1 MTARFVVVVGMAL
14 CAGAGRLGAQAPR
27 TADLLLTGG
36 KIFTAD
42 STHPWAEALAI
53 RGDRI
58 VAVGTTAEV
67 QRLAGARTRRVALG
81 GRVVIP
87 GINDTHVHLGHGA
100 PLGPAVP
107 PVADWIGG
115 PSPQSLLD
123 SLAALAR
130 RTPRGTWL
138 LGVMGLRIRGDTS
151 LRRAALDRVAPNH
164 PVLLYAS
171 YGHGSMVNTRALR
184 LLGIADT
191 APDPSGGWYERAP
204 GTRVLTGVLEGS
216 AQYAAWNAYAATR
229 PESLFAVQRA
239 DAARPAALGVTTLQQ
254 MSSMVGP
261 SMAARAF
268 SAATIPVRV
277 RVITWPRPGH
287 PGEWRPLANR
297 PLSERTYVSGV
308 KYVVDGTPLEQW
320 ALMRQPY
327 PGRPGWYGRLYYSM
341 DSLRVYLQAALR
353 DGDQPILHVVGDST
367 ALLVLQLMTELAP
380 DSVWRARRPRFEH
393 GDFVTADLVPTARRL
408 GVIISQPRDGAGR
421 IRMWQRAGL
430 TVAYGSDAPPDP
442 FATLQNWTTPT
453 DSAGAVTR
461 EDAVR
466 MFTRNSAF
474 AEFTERDKGTLAPGM
489 LADLAVLS
497 QDIFTVPAA
506 ALPDTRSV
514 LTLVGGRVIYDA
526 LTRATPQ
533 ATTGR

>member
-1 MTARFVVVVGMAL
+1 MIARVLVVVGIAL
-14 CAGAGRLGAQAPR
+14 CAGQGRAGAQAPR
-27 TADLLLTGG
+27 TTADLLLTGG

-42 STHPWAEALAI
+42 STRPWAEALAI

-58 VAVGTTAEV
+58 VAIGTTADVE
-67 QRLAGARTRRVALG
+67 RLAGARTRRVALG

-87 GINDTHVHLGHGA
+87 GINDTHVHMGHGT

-107 PVADWIGG
+107 PDADWIGG
-115 PSPQSLLD
+115 PSPQSMLD

-130 RTPRGTWL
+130 RTPRGMWL

-191 APDPSGGWYERAP
+191 APDPTGGWYERAP

-216 AQYAAWNAYAATR
+216 AQYAAWNAYSATR

-239 DAARPAALGVTTLQQ
+239 DAASAAALGITTLQQ

-261 SMAARAF
+261 RMAARAF
-268 SAATIPVRV
+268 STSTIPVRI

-297 PLSERTYVSGV
+297 PLGERSYVSGV

-367 ALLVLQLMTELAP
+367 ALLVLELMTELAP

-393 GDFVTADLVPTARRL
+393 GDFVTADLAPTARRL
-408 GVIISQPRDGAGR
+408 GIIISQPRDGAGR

-453 DSAGAVTR
+453 DSGGAVTR

-489 LADLAVLS
+489 LADLSVLS
-497 QDIFTVPAA
+497 QDIFTVPAS
-506 ALPDTRSV
+506 ALPGTRSV
-514 LTLVGGRVIYDA
+514 LTLVGGRAVYDV
-526 LTRATPQ
+526 LTRAAPSP
-533 ATTGR
+533 